1 MVTQKSILLN
11 NYLGI
16 NEGPFFGIPLR
27 GSVCWVKDVRVARNG
42 KIKDLVDY
50 GEEQGWKHEAPVIIL
65 KHNMLRVAP

>member
-1 MVTQKSILLN
+1 MVIQKSILLN

-42 KIKDLVDY
+42 KIKDFVDY
-50 GEEQGWKHEAPVIIL
+50 DEE
-65 KHNMLRVAP
+65 